1 MRDLSRVIREAG
13 GQRRLS
19 SPRIV
24 GIGDGLG
31 VNDAATPVADL
42 LTSIFVKKT
51 AITPS

>member
-1 MRDLSRVIREAG
+1 
-13 GQRRLS
+13 
-19 SPRIV
+19 
-24 GIGDGLG
+24 